1 MMIQIQCVA
10 ALWLVSVLAVAQPAD
25 SLVPPSD
32 NQRLI
37 EDAVEEVGE
46 EVDFDFNTQFESLQD
61 YARKR
66 LNLNTVDAATLAEL
80 GLLTPVQIGQLMR
93 YRAQVGPLLVIEEL
107 QAVPSFDLHT
117 IEKILPFVTVHGQR
131 DDYTKGVREMLRGGK
146 SMLLLRSTRTL
157 EQQAGYRIDEGDE
170 APDFAGDPMQWYTR
184 YQYQYDQHLSWGLT
198 AEKDAGEA
206 FGGPSNPYGF
216 DFYSAHFYLHD
227 LNHRIR
233 DVAIGDFEAKLGQGL
248 IMWSG
253 FGFGKSSLV
262 MNVKRG
268 GRAIRRYTSVNEAA
282 FLRGAG
288 ATIGLS
294 ANWELT
300 AFTSFKRRDANVTE
314 LDTVA
319 DEALEVSSLQLS
331 GLHRTAGEI
340 ADKGQLQEWT
350 SGVSLRRRLGTAG
363 HLAANAVYTQFSAPL
378 RRTDAPYNVFRFQ
391 SDRLLNASVDYSY
404 IWRNFNF
411 YGETAMSD
419 NGGLATVNG
428 LLIGLSDAVDFSI
441 MQRRYAP
448 DFHAIYT
455 NGFGETRGTSNEHG
469 LYVGLQVQPSR
480 RWQFSAYADTW
491 RHPWLRFQ
499 VDAPSSGH
507 EYLVQVTHRPRRG
520 AQVYARFRHEVK
532 ERNAQQ
538 VDGPARGLAEQGR
551 TQARLHFQYPITK
564 GVEWRSRVELSRFA
578 LEERR
583 EWGWLVYQDLNL
595 KPTDFPV
602 DVTTRWALFDTD
614 GFDTRIY
621 AYESDLLYS
630 FSIPPYQYNGSRFY
644 VNVSYRPIKPLL
656 LQVRYART
664 RYFDRDI
671 VGSGPLA
678 IDGPARSDM
687 RLLLRWR
694 W

>member
-1 MMIQIQCVA
+1 MSRLYFTLILALATVA
-10 ALWLVSVLAVAQPAD
+10 AYGQPAD
-25 SLVPPSD
+25 SLAPPSD

-37 EDAVEEVGE
+37 EDAVEQVGE
-46 EVDFDFNTQFESLQD
+46 ENDFDFNTQFEDLQA
-61 YARKR
+61 YARKP
-66 LNLNTVDAATLAEL
+66 LNLNTVDAATLGEL

-93 YRAQVGPLLVIEEL
+93 YRALVGPLMVIEEL

-117 IEKILPFVTVHGQR
+117 IEQILPFVTVRGQR
-131 DDYTKGVREMLRGGK
+131 DDYTKSVREMLRGGK
-146 SMLLLRSTRTL
+146 SMLLLRTTRTL
-157 EQQAGYRIDEGDE
+157 EQQAGYRTDEGDE
-170 APDFAGDPMQWYTR
+170 APDFAGSPYQLYTR
-184 YQYQYDQHLSWGLT
+184 YQYQYGQHLSWGVT

-227 LNHRIR
+227 LNRRVR
-233 DVAIGDFEAKLGQGL
+233 DVAIGDFEAKFGQGL

-268 GRAIRRYTSVNEAA
+268 GRAIRRYTSVNESA

-300 AFTSFKRRDANVTE
+300 AFTSFKNRDANVTE
-314 LDTVA
+314 IDTIA
-319 DEALEVSSLQLS
+319 DEALEVSALQLS

-340 ADKGQLQEWT
+340 ADEAQLQEWT
-350 SGVSLRRRLGTAG
+350 SGLSLRRKLGMAG
-363 HLAANAVYTQFSAPL
+363 HIAANVVYTQFSAPL
-378 RRTDAPYNVFRFQ
+378 QRSDAPYNQFRFQ
-391 SDRLLNASVDYSY
+391 ADRLLNASLDYSY
-404 IWRNFNF
+404 IWRNFNL

-428 LLIGLSDAVDFSI
+428 LLIGLSDAVDFSV

-455 NGFGETRGTSNEHG
+455 NGFGETRGTSNEEG

-507 EYLVQVTHRPRRG
+507 EYLIQATHRPRRG
-520 AQVYARFRHEVK
+520 AQLYVRFRHEVK

-538 VDGPARGLAEQGR
+538 VDGPVRGLVEQVR
-551 TQARLHFQYPITK
+551 TQGRLHFQYPISK
-564 GVEWRSRVELSRFA
+564 GLEWRSRLEVSRFA
-578 LEERR
+578 LEDRR
-583 EWGWLVYQDLNL
+583 EWGWMVYQDLNI
-595 KPTDFPV
+595 KPLDFPV
-602 DVTTRWALFDTD
+602 DVTTRWALFDTE

-630 FSIPPYQYNGSRFY
+630 FSIPPYQYQGSRFY

-656 LQVRYART
+656 VQLRYART
-664 RYFDRDI
+664 RFFDRET
-671 VGSGPLA
+671 VGSGNLE
-678 IDGPARSDM
+678 IDGSARSDV
-687 RLLLRWR
+687 RLLVRWR